1 MQTVAIVHKLRYIVK
16 HVKFATK
23 INQEKKM
30 KNITKNKKTILI
42 CIIVLSLFFVV
53 AAKGSKLPIDLA
65 KELQKYGYSTE
76 TQEQII
82 EAANNAESYYVRFS
96 ALALLK
102 QRIGKQAIPTLK
114 KALNDIEFEVRW
126 RAAHFLGELGD
137 KSGLG
142 QMRKDLNKF
151 APNKGAPAPINPNIT
166 DMKEIENLK
175 GKRNLCLFNASTA
188 AWVLAKLGD
197 RSGYELASRIALE
210 GDWAI
215 QRVEAIKCLIEISKM
230 DKNILLN
237 ENLTP
242 VSVLLA
248 AAEKEKD
255 IIVIETLAAGVLGLP
270 DSETAIEILSTVKNA
285 PNKSEKARQ
294 TAQVCLDLVKKRGN

>member
-1 MQTVAIVHKLRYIVK
+1 
-16 HVKFATK
+16 
-23 INQEKKM
+23 M
-30 KNITKNKKTILI
+30 KNITKSKKTI
-42 CIIVLSLFFVV
+42 CGCVIVLSLFFVV

-82 EAANNAESYYVRFS
+82 EAANNTESYYVRAC
-96 ALALLK
+96 ALELLK
-102 QRIGKQAIPTLK
+102 QRTRTQAIPILK
-114 KALNDIEFEVRW
+114 NALNDAEFEVRW

-137 KSGLG
+137 KGGLV
-142 QMRKDLNKF
+142 QMRKDLDEF
-151 APNKGAPAPINPNIT
+151 APNKGVAAPIDPNIT
-166 DMKEIENLK
+166 DIKEIEKLK
-175 GKRNLCLFNASTA
+175 GKRNLCLFNASRA

-215 QRVEAIKCLIEISKM
+215 QRVEAVKCLIEISKM

-248 AAEKEKD
+248 VAETEKD

-270 DSETAIEILSTVKNA
+270 DSDTAIEILSTVKNA

-294 TAQVCLDLVKKRGN
+294 TAQECIDWVKKRGN